1 MADDQSLPREPYF
14 PDDQS
19 EPASPPGADEKALD
33 GKLHEQLAEA
43 QAKAAEHRDAWLRA
57 LADAENARKRAQAD
71 LANAH
76 KFAVEKFAD
85 ALLPVIDSLEAALAT
100 QAGSVEALKS
110 GVELT
115 AKQLRAAFEKS
126 GITEIAPPPGT
137 KFDPHR
143 HQAMATVES
152 DAEPNSIVTVLQKGW
167 SLNDRVLRPA
177 LVTVS
182 KPRADGAANDA
193 K

>member
-14 PDDQS
+14 PDAQAGP
-19 EPASPPGADEKALD
+19 EGAPAPDEKPL
-33 GKLHEQLAEA
+33 LEQLAEA

-57 LADAENARKRAQAD
+57 LADTENARKRAQAD

-100 QAGSVEALKS
+100 QAASVEALKS

-126 GITEIAPPPGT
+126 GITEIAPAAGT

-152 DAEPNSIVTVLQKGW
+152 DAEPNSIASVLQKGW
-167 SLNDRVLRPA
+167 ILNERVLRPA

-182 KPRADGAANDA
+182 KPRAGGAANDA
-193 K
+193 A